1 VLINTYLRNHSLAK
15 RRGQLLK
22 LNSEMLGKASR
33 CDPHD
38 EVNCWHPSMF
48 NSFNLWRDGPLLNA
62 AKPSSVTWCRRQYK
76 IRVHLFTDFTDNVTW
91 ILPLCI
97 RRQGQGYCTARS
109 LEIWSPYLWNRGIS
123 LEWWHGVWGSCWW
136 EKSILHYPLYCLISQ
151 ALPSEVNKGI
161 IGQDLNEENLSYY
174 ESVSVLSNKIVVL
187 FT

>member
-1 VLINTYLRNHSLAK
+1 MLINTYLRNHSLAK

-76 IRVHLFTDFTDNVTW
+76 IKVHLFTDFTDNVTW

-109 LEIWSPYLWNRGIS
+109 LEIGSPYLWNRGIS
-123 LEWWHGVWGSCWW
+123 SELWHRVWDNCWW
-136 EKSILHYPLYCLISQ
+136 EKSILHHPLYCLIRQ
-151 ALPSEVNKGI
+151 ALPGEVNKGI

-174 ESVSVLSNKIVVL
+174 ESVSVLLNKILVL

>member
-76 IRVHLFTDFTDNVTW
+76 IRVHLFTDFIDNVTW
-91 ILPLCI
+91 ITFVYPTSRTRILYSSVARNLKPLSVKPGHFL
-97 RRQGQGYCTARS
+97 RMMTRS
-109 LEIWSPYLWNRGIS
+109 LGQLLVREINTS
-123 LEWWHGVWGSCWW
+123 LSTLLFD
-136 EKSILHYPLYCLISQ
+136 KSS
-151 ALPSEVNKGI
+151 SSK
-161 IGQDLNEENLSYY
+161 
-174 ESVSVLSNKIVVL
+174 
-187 FT
+187 